1 LTLERGAAA
10 RDAPSMAKSSP
21 ETQLADAALKCL
33 DKTRWDEL
41 ALADVAKAAKIP
53 LTTLQTLAPSKSAL
67 LGLILARLGHDVA
80 ARYKRDSG
88 SESARDRIF
97 DVAMTWFDVLA
108 ARKQAVRSL
117 YNGLKRDPLALVAA
131 RGEILS
137 AAGWLLVL
145 AEADTGPSGTGK
157 SAGLALALARA
168 IPVWL
173 DDGKDLAKTM
183 ARLDGDLRRAES
195 MFGFKKKAAT
205 DT

>member
-1 LTLERGAAA
+1 MPA
-10 RDAPSMAKSSP
+10 RDASSMPKSSP

-33 DKTRWDEL
+33 AKTRWDEL
-41 ALADVAKAAKIP
+41 ALAGVAKAAKIP
-53 LTTLQTLAPSKSAL
+53 LTALQTLAPSKSAL

-97 DVAMTWFDVLA
+97 DVAMTWFDVLGP
-108 ARKQAVRSL
+108 RKPAIRSL
-117 YNGLKRDPLALVAA
+117 YDGLKRDPLALVAA

-145 AEADTGPSGTGK
+145 AEADTGPSGAIK
-157 SAGLALALARA
+157 SAGLALALGRA

-173 DDGKDLAKTM
+173 DDNKDLAKTM
-183 ARLDGDLRRAES
+183 ARVDGDLRRAES
-195 MFGFKKKAAT
+195 MFRFRKKT
-205 DT
+205 DSDE

>member
-1 LTLERGAAA
+1 
-10 RDAPSMAKSSP
+10 MAKSSP

-33 DKTRWDEL
+33 AKTRWKDL

-53 LTTLQTLAPSKSAL
+53 LTNLQSLAPSKSAL
-67 LGLILARLGHDVA
+67 LGLIFVRFGRDVA

-108 ARKQAVRSL
+108 SRKQAVGSL
-117 YNGLKRDPLALVAA
+117 YDGLKRDPLTLLAA
-131 RGEILS
+131 RDAILS

-145 AEADTGPSGTGK
+145 AEADTGPA
-157 SAGLALALARA
+157 SAIKATGLALALGRA

-173 DDGKDLAKTM
+173 IDGKDLTKTM
-183 ARLDGDLRRAES
+183 ARLDGDLRRGES
-195 MFGFKKKAAT
+195 LFGFRKPA
-205 DT
+205 DDD

>member
-33 DKTRWDEL
+33 AKTRWDEL

-88 SESARDRIF
+88 SDSARDRIF

>member
-1 LTLERGAAA
+1 LRGF
-10 RDAPSMAKSSP
+10 
-21 ETQLADAALKCL
+21 
-33 DKTRWDEL
+33 
-41 ALADVAKAAKIP
+41 
-53 LTTLQTLAPSKSAL
+53 
-67 LGLILARLGHDVA
+67 GHEVA

-145 AEADTGPSGTGK
+145 AEADTGPSGTG
-157 SAGLALALARA
+157 SNPRPSRSHCTRHSRLA
-168 IPVWL
+168 
-173 DDGKDLAKTM
+173 
-183 ARLDGDLRRAES
+183 
-195 MFGFKKKAAT
+195 
-205 DT
+205 

>member
-1 LTLERGAAA
+1 
-10 RDAPSMAKSSP
+10 MAKPSP

-33 DKTRWDEL
+33 AKTRWKDL
-41 ALADVAKAAKIP
+41 ALADVAKTAKIP
-53 LTTLQTLAPSKSAL
+53 LTNLQTLAPSKSAL
-67 LGLILARLGHDVA
+67 LGLILARFGHDVA

-108 ARKQAVRSL
+108 PRKQAVRSL
-117 YNGLKRDPLALVAA
+117 YDGFKRDPLALLAA
-131 RGEILS
+131 RDAILS

-145 AEADTGPSGTGK
+145 AEADTGPSSALKSTGV
-157 SAGLALALARA
+157 ALALGRA

-195 MFGFKKKAAT
+195 LFGFRKPAN
-205 DT
+205 DV

>member
-1 LTLERGAAA
+1 VAA
-10 RDAPSMAKSSP
+10 RDALLMAKSSP

-33 DKTRWDEL
+33 AKTRWDEL
-41 ALADVAKAAKIP
+41 PLAVVAKAAKVP
-53 LTTLQTLAPSKSAL
+53 LTALQTLAPSKSAL
-67 LGLILARLGHDVA
+67 FGLILARLGHDVA
-80 ARYKRDSG
+80 AHYKRDSG
-88 SESARDRIF
+88 SEGARDRIF

-108 ARKQAVRSL
+108 TRKPAVRSL
-117 YNGLKRDPLALVAA
+117 YEGLKRDPLALVAA

-145 AEADTGPSGTGK
+145 AEADTGPSGAIK
-157 SAGLALALARA
+157 SAGLALALGRA

-195 MFGFKKKAAT
+195 VFGLKKPPA
-205 DT
+205 DD

>member
-1 LTLERGAAA
+1 
-10 RDAPSMAKSSP
+10 MAKSSP

-33 DKTRWDEL
+33 AKTRWDEL

-145 AEADTGPSGTGK
+145 AEADTGPSGSVK
-157 SAGLALALARA
+157 SAGLVLALARA

-195 MFGFKKKAAT
+195 MFGFKKKAAANT
-205 DT
+205 